1 MASSY
6 ATASKWS
13 AKEDKEFE
21 RALAMF
27 GEHTPNR
34 WEKVAAAIGGGKTVT
49 DVRLH
54 YQLLLDDIDS
64 IESGLVPFPNYR
76 IHSAQPTAAASA
88 AAASFLKDDRQRGL
102 VHLKLR

>member
-21 RALAMF
+21 RALATY
-27 GEHTPNR
+27 GEQTPNR
-34 WEKVAAAIGGGKTVT
+34 WEKVAAAIGGGKTVA

-54 YQLLLDDIDS
+54 YQLLLDDINS

-76 IHSAQPTAAASA
+76 PHPSPPTAAA
-88 AAASFLKDDRQRGL
+88 AAASFLNDDRQRGL